1 MGFGIALFGLAFMLM
16 GEFGGGVLAAPLLAY
31 GFFLAS
37 RSEMNFLRASISSL
51 FLLPRGIYKLIF
63 LFLPQSDSALVSAL
77 DLASFVVYQLAW
89 LLMVYFWLTAVINIA
104 RDSDAQ
110 KFENKAK
117 RVLVI
122 TSAYILLSVAATV
135 LNTAGILG
143 NAAFTVSSLMFIFMY
158 VILIYDILMMHNC
171 FVLITTE
178 KQYAKD
184 KQKLAQE
191 RAEALE
197 QMHQTKQEAL
207 KKLEKRNKK

>member
-16 GEFGGGVLAAPLLAY
+16 GEFGGAVLASPLLAY

-37 RSEMNFLRASISSL
+37 RSESNFLRASISSL
-51 FLLPRGIYKLIF
+51 FLLPRGIYKLVF
-63 LFLPQSDSALVSAL
+63 LFIPQSDSVYAAAL
-77 DLASFVVYQLAW
+77 DLASFIVYQIAW

-104 RDSDAQ
+104 RDCGAV

-117 RVLVI
+117 RVLAV

-135 LNTAGILG
+135 LNTSGILG
-143 NAAFTVSSLMFIFMY
+143 NAAFTVSSIMFIFMY

-178 KQYAKD
+178 KQYEKD
-184 KQKLAQE
+184 RQKLAQE
-191 RAEALE
+191 RAEAIE
-197 QMHQTKQEAL
+197 KMHQTKQEAI

>member
-1 MGFGIALFGLAFMLM
+1 MAAF
-16 GEFGGGVLAAPLLAY
+16 
-31 GFFLAS
+31 
-37 RSEMNFLRASISSL
+37 
-51 FLLPRGIYKLIF
+51 F

>member
-1 MGFGIALFGLAFMLM
+1 MLM
-16 GEFGGGVLAAPLLAY
+16 GEFAGGVLAAPLLAY